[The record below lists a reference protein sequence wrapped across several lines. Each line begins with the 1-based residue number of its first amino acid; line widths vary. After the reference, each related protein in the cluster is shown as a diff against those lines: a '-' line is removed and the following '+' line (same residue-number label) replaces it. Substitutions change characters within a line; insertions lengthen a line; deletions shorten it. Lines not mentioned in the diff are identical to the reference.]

1 MMKDHMKGKSENSET
16 KDRKQHVNFVI
27 GAVKEIRI

>member
-1 MMKDHMKGKSENSET
+1 MKDHMKGNSQNSET
-16 KDRKQHVNFVI
+16 KGSKKHVNIVT